1 MDIFLDTAHIPS
13 IKKQIATGLING
25 VTTNPSLLSK
35 EGSDPKSVIKEI
47 CALFPHGAISVEV
60 TQHEPEDVYKQAKE
74 IAQLGSNVVVKI
86 PCHSIYYPVI
96 HKLVKDGVKINV
108 TLVFTLMQ
116 GLMMS
121 KLGVAYISPFVGR
134 WDDVDV
140 DGIILLEELRHMINE
155 YGYNT
160 KILAASIRSLRH
172 FHQAIVAGA
181 DVVTLPIEVFE
192 KSMDHMLTDQGI
204 AKFNADWQ
212 KLGIKSFP

>member
-1 MDIFLDTAHIPS
+1 MDIFLDSAHVPS
-13 IKKQIATGLING
+13 IKKYIATGLING

-35 EGSDPKSVIKEI
+35 EADPKAAIKEI
-47 CALFPHGAISVEV
+47 CSLLPHGAISVEV
-60 TQHEPEDVYKQAKE
+60 TQTAPDDVYAQAKQ

-86 PCHSIYYPVI
+86 PCHSSYYPII
-96 HKLVKDGVKINV
+96 HKLVKEGVKINV

-116 GLMMS
+116 GLMMC

-140 DGIILLEELRHMINE
+140 DGIILLEELRGMINE

-160 KILAASIRSLRH
+160 KILAASIRTIRH
-172 FHQAIVAGA
+172 FHQAIIAGA
-181 DVVTLPIEVFE
+181 DVVTLPIEVLE